1 MLAEKKDNVNVVFI
15 HGRPSG
21 HPIHMDYAKLLNAD
35 FHFEDYYLRWLDNEQ
50 ASKIRRYLSWLINA
64 FFFPNKNK
72 YNVFFC
78 ECLRVPPL
86 IMKRVGLMKSNQ
98 KLVALMA
105 DESLYFLDKRKYSWL
120 TRNLIKSFLN
130 SSDAIFCI
138 GDLQY
143 DLAIKYTKVES
154 HKNIFKIYNGIS
166 ADFQTKLNTINRIS
180 DDTIR
185 LLVIANLSA
194 SWRAWYKGVDIAIAA
209 FLKVASIKNNVELSI
224 IGEVND
230 DVKKELLK
238 DVPQQFLSK
247 IHFMGSINNLEAIL
261 NLFDLCIH
269 VSRGDAFPTS
279 TLESMSAGIP
289 VVLSKD
295 TGTKSVVEL
304 IDSKLVVEVDIDQ
317 TYHAIMYYMNLSD
330 SDKLIL
336 RIKIKN
342 IVKEYNSNVTNRRF
356 KELFYSKVKDLI
368 S

>member
-1 MLAEKKDNVNVVFI
+1 MLVEKKDNVNVIFI

-21 HPIHMDYAKLLNAD
+21 HPIHMEYAKLINAD
-35 FHFEDYYLRWLDNEQ
+35 FIFEDYYVRWLDNDRS
-50 ASKIRRYLSWLINA
+50 SKMTRYLSWLINA
-64 FFFPNKNK
+64 FFFPNKTK

-86 IMKRVGLMKSNQ
+86 IMKRLGLLKSNQ

-105 DESLYFLDKRKYSWL
+105 DESLYFLDKKKYSWL
-120 TRNLIKSFLN
+120 TRNLIKNFLN
-130 SSDAIFCI
+130 SCDAVFCI

-143 DLAIKYTKVES
+143 DLAIKHAKIES

-166 ADFQTKLNTINRIS
+166 NDFQTKLNTITRIS

-185 LLVIANLSA
+185 LLVIANLST

-209 FLKVASIKNNVELSI
+209 FLQVANIKNNMELNI

-238 DVPQQFLSK
+238 DVPPQFLSK
-247 IHFMGSINNLEAIL
+247 IHFMGSISNLEAIL

-289 VVLSKD
+289 VILSKD
-295 TGTKSVVEL
+295 TGTKGIVES
-304 IDSKLVVEVDIDQ
+304 IDNNLVVEVNINQ
-317 TYHAIMYYMNLSD
+317 TCDAIKYYINLSE
-330 SDKLIL
+330 SEKLIL
-336 RIKIKN
+336 RMKVKN
-342 IVKEYNSNVTNRRF
+342 VVKDYNSNLTNMRF
-356 KELFYSKVKDLI
+356 KELFYSKVKI
-368 S
+368 